1 MIFECLWQG
10 SDKLGESLFPY
21 YADSDVENLKKEAEE
36 FVSSR
41 NIPSSHIQA
50 IVQAALAKREKVLA
64 AGEEQASRSLK
75 TRASR
80 RT

>member
-21 YADSDVENLKKEAEE
+21 YANSDLENLEKEAEE

>member
-21 YADSDVENLKKEAEE
+21 YADSDLENLEKEAEE

>member
-1 MIFECLWQG
+1 MRQG

-21 YADSDVENLKKEAEE
+21 YADSDLENLEKEAEE

>member
-41 NIPSSHIQA
+41 NIPSSYIQA
-50 IVQAALAKREKVLA
+50 IVQAALAKREKALA

>member
-50 IVQAALAKREKVLA
+50 IVQAALAKRKKALA

>member
-21 YADSDVENLKKEAEE
+21 YADSDLENLEKEAEE

-50 IVQAALAKREKVLA
+50 IVQAALAKRENALA
-64 AGEEQASRSLK
+64 AGEAQASRSRK
-75 TRASR
+75 KKDSR
-80 RT
+80 TS